1 MKNNRI
7 EKMAAP
13 DFRPLYQ
20 QVHDILKSR
29 LIKGAWKP
37 GDLLPSEFQL
47 ADELKVSQGTVRK
60 ALDDMV
66 AQNLLVRRQGRGT
79 YVAQHDQQRSLFHFF
94 KLEPDDGSRRLPT
107 SHVLDIAVGFADP
120 CECAALNLTAEDQV
134 IRVERMRLMDQRPI
148 MYEWLSLPQA
158 LFPTLITMEQL
169 PNTLYSMYAV
179 DFGITITSAREELRA
194 VAADEIEA
202 RHLELPIGAPVLE
215 IKRIA
220 IALDGRPVELR
231 ISHCNTAAIRYV
243 TELQ

>member
-1 MKNNRI
+1 MT
-7 EKMAAP
+7 AP

-20 QVHDILKSR
+20 QVQDILKAR

-60 ALDDMV
+60 ALDEMV

-107 SHVLDIAVGFADP
+107 SQVLDISVASANAAECEALRLTPADR
-120 CECAALNLTAEDQV
+120 V
-134 IRVERMRLMDQRPI
+134 IRVERVRLMDEMPI
-148 MYEWLSLPQA
+148 MYEWLSVPEP
-158 LFPTLITMEQL
+158 LFPTLAQMGQL
-169 PNTLYSMYAV
+169 PNTLYSLYAV
-179 DFGITITSAREELRA
+179 QFGITVTKAREELRA
-194 VAADEIEA
+194 VPATEIEA
-202 RHLELPIGAPVLE
+202 RYLKLPVGEPVLE
-215 IKRIA
+215 IQRVA

-231 ISHCNTAAIRYV
+231 ISHCNTAKVRYV
-243 TELQ
+243 AELQ